1 MPGVK
6 VFGVV
11 AGVFRNAENAEYTDC
26 VTIASIV
33 VCWTGLKLV
42 SCWKLGTVGMFSSG
56 SCP

>member
-11 AGVFRNAENAEYTDC
+11 AGVVWNVENAEYTDC
-26 VTIASIV
+26 VTIAWIA
-33 VCWTGLKLV
+33 VCWTGLKPV
-42 SCWKLGTVGMFSSG
+42 SCWKLGTVGMSSSG